1 MKKLPLLALALALSP
16 GLAFAQSYGAP
27 PPPPDDATEATP
39 PPSAEPGDLPPAPPA
54 VPPSRDWDD
63 DAVGILQTP
72 SPAARAA
79 PSNPSGQWVF
89 THQYGWVWM
98 PYGGQYVDEGAYGD
112 STPYEYVFSVGLG
125 WSWVAAPWLWGWGP
139 YPYFGRFG
147 PARFGW
153 YRGLYH
159 SGYGWGHY
167 RGGGHYVG
175 SYRTV
180 RPLPGSRTYR
190 SYGAVHSYG
199 GGSRSYGHGRV
210 FGGGSYRGGGGRR
223 R

>member
-1 MKKLPLLALALALSP
+1 
-16 GLAFAQSYGAP
+16 QS
-27 PPPPDDATEATP
+27 
-39 PPSAEPGDLPPAPPA
+39 
-54 VPPSRDWDD
+54 
-63 DAVGILQTP
+63 
-72 SPAARAA
+72 
-79 PSNPSGQWVF
+79 
-89 THQYGWVWM
+89 GWVWM

-112 STPYEYVFSVGLG
+112 STPHEYVFTVGLG

-190 SYGAVHSYG
+190 GYGAVHRYG

-223 R
+223 RQPLPPIILRRQLPPVRPPAADSRSARRAR